1 MEITVRSLFVGYED
15 LGVEVQLESWM
26 SASNEENRGERR
38 TRRQN
43 RLLNSNSLVQTTKS
57 SVLGLQSGLE
67 SVVTSKVFGRVGI
80 GETVVLEYETDDL
93 LEDLSSSLL
102 VLVII
107 VVAEDIERGG
117 FEEGRDCAQR
127 GGLDD
132 LKGQPVGSSRSI
144 KGRHTDARSSSSSS
158 WWWW

>member
-57 SVLGLQSGLE
+57 TVLGLQSGLKG
-67 SVVTSKVFGRVGI
+67 VVTSKVFGGVGI
-80 GETVVLEYETDDL
+80 SETVVFEYEADNL

-107 VVAEDIERGG
+107 VIAEDIERGG
-117 FEEGRDCAQR
+117 LEEG
-127 GGLDD
+127 
-132 LKGQPVGSSRSI
+132 
-144 KGRHTDARSSSSSS
+144 
-158 WWWW
+158 